1 MTSMGR
7 EQLLEV
13 VEPRIPAESL
23 KDLRIGIF
31 LNLQA
36 YWQAFYEAVYIG
48 HPNYTLLISTLMSQ
62 NPQNKKTHIQGPL
75 PVFFAPTPETQKQM
89 EVPDY
94 RALNDH
100 RVAIIDINQGV
111 VNENSLA
118 ILLGLD
124 EKQLRELDSG
134 LRTRMEQ
141 LTQLTEGDPLLE
153 GCRQEIEKNP
163 AWKKDQYLEFN
174 PITLRSAL
182 QELGVKYLEIQKRYN
197 LTT

>member
-1 MTSMGR
+1 MDR
-7 EQLLEV
+7 EQLLEI
-13 VEPRIPAESL
+13 VESRIPAESL
-23 KDLRIGIF
+23 KDLQIGTF

-48 HPNYTLLISTLMSQ
+48 HPNYILLIATLMSQ

-75 PVFFAPTPETQKQM
+75 PVFFTPTPETQKQM

-94 RALNDH
+94 RAFNDH
-100 RVAIIDINQGV
+100 RVAIIDINQGT

-118 ILLGLD
+118 ALLYLD

-134 LRTRMEQ
+134 LQTRMEQ
-141 LTQLTEGDPLLE
+141 LTQLTEGDQILE

-174 PITLRSAL
+174 PITLRPAL
-182 QELGVKYLEIQKRYN
+182 QELGVKYLEIQKRHSQ
-197 LTT
+197 TI